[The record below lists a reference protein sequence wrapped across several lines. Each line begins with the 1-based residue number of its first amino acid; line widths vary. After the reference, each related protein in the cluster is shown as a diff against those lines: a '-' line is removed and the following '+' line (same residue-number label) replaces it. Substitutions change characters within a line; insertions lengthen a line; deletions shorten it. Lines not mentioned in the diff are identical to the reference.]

1 MFAGLKLEP
10 VWSGNDIVEIVLTA
24 SNGQFSGRAN
34 IYIFHGEL
42 SDAADT
48 LTGFPN
54 SISDK
59 CTLEFGEFGP
69 ELAKGAARIT
79 LHCLD

>member
-54 SISDK
+54 S
-59 CTLEFGEFGP
+59 
-69 ELAKGAARIT
+69 
-79 LHCLD
+79 